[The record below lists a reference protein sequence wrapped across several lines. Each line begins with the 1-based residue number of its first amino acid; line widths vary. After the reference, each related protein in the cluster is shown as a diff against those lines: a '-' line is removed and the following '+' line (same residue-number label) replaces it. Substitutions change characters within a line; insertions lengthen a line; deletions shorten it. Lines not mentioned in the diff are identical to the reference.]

1 MWFHHSCPWT
11 SQNWALQG
19 PEGPLLQPH
28 PQPLASKL
36 LNEEIFRGA
45 HANDHGV
52 KKVASWVLEIKRAR
66 SRGVLHANTRMCT
79 EQFLRALGCAI
90 KREQ

>member
-19 PEGPLLQPH
+19 PEGPLLQLY
-28 PQPLASKL
+28 PQPLSSKL
-36 LNEEIFRGA
+36 LDEIFRGA
-45 HANDHGV
+45 HANDQGV
-52 KKVASWVLEIKRAR
+52 KKVLSWILEIKRMR
-66 SRGVLHANTRMCT
+66 SRGALNANVHMHT